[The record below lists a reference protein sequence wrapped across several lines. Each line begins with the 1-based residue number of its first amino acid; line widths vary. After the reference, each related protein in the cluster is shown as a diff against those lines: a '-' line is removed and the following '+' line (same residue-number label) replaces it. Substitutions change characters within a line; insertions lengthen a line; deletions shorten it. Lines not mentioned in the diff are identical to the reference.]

1 MSTTSSPETFVDLYT
16 DLQNRAREEVGQTA
30 TEDQAKRYINIA
42 LQDMHLGFG
51 EKFIWAERRAVLNT
65 NPQYSTG
72 LLTVNQ
78 GGTTITGVTD
88 AAGAPTAWNTTGDFS
103 DNNMIVGGRVTIAG
117 ATEVYDITAVASDT
131 SATIGSIFLQEDI
144 TTATQT
150 DNGAT
155 YVYFQDEYA
164 LASDFLRPIDQ
175 QRFSDGPTPIDLVGR
190 TEFRRRY
197 PSNRNPGRPRIA
209 TMIDLA
215 PSGNV
220 TPRRRLKFHRPTDK
234 AYQIKYS
241 YVTNLL
247 VITSAGV
254 GATAFVNDT
263 DEPIVP
269 ARYRHVIV
277 WNALFHWYRDKKDD
291 QRSQE
296 VKAEYTDGI
305 FRMTADQEIG
315 QSRPQ
320 FRPRVSAYKSRA
332 RRPWGGSGRGRG
344 SRRFDL
350 GSFDNLGE

>member
-16 DLQNRAREEVGQTA
+16 DLQNRAREETGVTA
-30 TEDQAKRYINIA
+30 TENQAKRYINIA

-72 LLTVNQ
+72 LVTVNQ
-78 GGTTITGVTD
+78 GGTTLTGVTD
-88 AAGAPTAWNTTGDFS
+88 AAGDPTAWNTTGDFGV
-103 DNNMIVGGRVTIAG
+103 NNMLVGGRVSIAG
-117 ATEVYDITAVASDT
+117 ATEVYEITAVASDT
-131 SATIGSIFLQEDI
+131 SATLGSIFLQEDI

-150 DNGAT
+150 DNGVT
-155 YVYFQDEYA
+155 YVYFQDEYD
-164 LASDFLRPIDQ
+164 LESDFLRPIDQ
-175 QRFSDGPTPIDLVGR
+175 QRFSDGPTLIDLVGR

-197 PSNRNPGRPRIA
+197 PANRIPGRPRIA
-209 TMIDLA
+209 TMIDLP
-215 PSGNV
+215 PSGN
-220 TPRRRLKFHRPTDK
+220 TTLRRRIKFHRPADK
-234 AYQIKYS
+234 AYQIKYA

-247 VITSAGV
+247 VTTAAGA
-254 GATAFVNDT
+254 GATAFVNDD
-263 DEPIVP
+263 DETIVP
-269 ARYRHVIV
+269 HRYRHIIV

-291 QRSQE
+291 QRAAE

-320 FRPRVSAYKSRA
+320 FRPRIASYKQRA
-332 RRPWGGSGRGRG
+332 RRPWGGSGRGRT